1 METADILEEIERV
14 LDREVRPDLAARG
27 GAVEVVE
34 LDQDGTLHVRMMGR
48 CAGCPGAD
56 LTAESLIQ
64 EAVTEQVPG
73 VARVVLSQHVSG
85 ELLAQARK
93 LLAHEL

>member
-14 LDREVRPDLAARG
+14 LDREVRPDLAAHG

-48 CAGCPGAD
+48 CAGCPGAG

-64 EAVTEQVPG
+64 EAVTEQVTG

>member
-14 LDREVRPDLAARG
+14 LDREVRPDLAAHG